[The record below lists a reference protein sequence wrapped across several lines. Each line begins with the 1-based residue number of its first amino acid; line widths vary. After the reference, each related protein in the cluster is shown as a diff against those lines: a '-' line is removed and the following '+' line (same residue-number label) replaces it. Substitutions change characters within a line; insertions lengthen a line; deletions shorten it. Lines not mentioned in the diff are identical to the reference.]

1 MVLIGA
7 GSEGILQTES
17 ALWLEDGAT
26 PRRTVTRY
34 SRQDVIR
41 ILHLHTR
48 QLLAWERAG
57 LITSREHYSFESL
70 SQLRKLRDLQATARI
85 SAKSIR
91 ASVDAMQ
98 RVAGMRNPLMEAS
111 MVRRGSRVSFRH
123 GGALVDPLSQQ
134 LAFDFE
140 ISQAR
145 ELSVLGVA
153 SATPVRRTIEV
164 QDLFVQAVQLE
175 E

>member
-1 MVLIGA
+1 M
-7 GSEGILQTES
+7 Q
-17 ALWLEDGAT
+17 

-57 LITSREHYSFESL
+57 LITSQEHYSFEAL
-70 SQLRKLRDLQATARI
+70 SQLRKLRDLQATTRI

-111 MVRRGSRVSFRH
+111 FVRTGLAAEFPAWRGA
-123 GGALVDPLSQQ
+123 G
-134 LAFDFE
+134 
-140 ISQAR
+140 
-145 ELSVLGVA
+145 
-153 SATPVRRTIEV
+153 
-164 QDLFVQAVQLE
+164 
-175 E
+175 